1 MNDDVIRIIDER
13 QLWLLCIKADTLG
26 AGKAKAVHAELVEI
40 LMAWHRGKLCPRW
53 KTPLIAK
60 LLGTAQW
67 GTPPSNAEF
76 VTQGEDTEER

>member
-13 QLWLLCIKADTLG
+13 QLWLLCIKADKLG

-60 LLGTAQW
+60 LLGIAQW